1 MKKSKIGIC
10 FLVLISLETMFIPT
24 VSAFDNSPTGDSMF
38 YYKLGGGRVF
48 RAVPRWEV
56 TTINLSLSLTSTGL
70 TCGNFDPKVTLSN
83 TLNSVKDGL
92 EDMYTQLE
100 SAASAAISNLPGY
113 ILSKVNP
120 NLYDIFMNAI
130 AQAQAKF
137 QLATKSCE
145 MIEAEIRNGQDPY
158 EEFAVFSYGDTWK
171 AGVGTSGVD
180 VTDVHE
186 QAKEARDNGIVHPC
200 HGRAGGKNQPDY
212 RVVGDVAEIG
222 YNRLLERDKCLT
234 SSIVV
239 GPTTVPLVK
248 KFNSPSKVREWVNIV
263 VGEVTIDID
272 DNGNPSSTPGAGLL
286 PLISKKKSD
295 VYNRLIDMYNGTEAL
310 SLSNLADISAPGIVI
325 TAQVIESMRFLGP
338 QDAQIFLDRIS
349 DEIAVS
355 DVIDSALLVRRTLVT
370 GVKETDVFKINPI
383 VKNIKSAIQEID
395 DEIDLV
401 MKENEVRRK
410 LLGRSIPLLLN
421 MARAKE
427 TTSLKN
433 APVYHQ
439 DTHRLEDG
447 RIKN

>member
-1 MKKSKIGIC
+1 LKTFIKGTA
-10 FLVLISLETMFIPT
+10 FVAFISVTTLLSPSTE
-24 VSAFDNSPTGDSMF
+24 AFDNAPSGDSMF

-56 TTINLSLSLTSTGL
+56 TTINLSLSATVTGL
-70 TCGNFDPKVTLSN
+70 TCGNFDPKITISN
-83 TLNSVKDGL
+83 TLNNVKDGL
-92 EDMYTQLE
+92 EDMYNQLE
-100 SAASAAISNLPGY
+100 NAASAAISNLPGY

-120 NLYDIFMNAI
+120 NLYDIFMNAL

-158 EEFAVFSYGDTWK
+158 EEFATFSYGDTWK
-171 AGVGTSGVD
+171 AGVGTSGAD

-186 QAKEARDNGIVHPC
+186 QAKESRDNGIVHPC

-212 RVVGDVAEIG
+212 KVIGDTAEIG
-222 YNRLLERDKCLT
+222 YNRLVERDKCLT
-234 SSIVV
+234 SSITV

-248 KFNSPSKVREWVNIV
+248 KFNNPSKVREWVNIV
-263 VGEVTIDID
+263 VGEVTVDID
-272 DNGNPSSTPGAGLL
+272 DNGTPSSMPGAGLL
-286 PLISKKKSD
+286 PLISKRKSD
-295 VYNRLIDMYNGTEAL
+295 VYTTLVDMYNGSTAL
-310 SLSNLADISAPGIVI
+310 TLTNLAEISAPGIVI
-325 TAQVIESMRFLGP
+325 TSQVIDSLRFLGP
-338 QDAQIFLDRIS
+338 QDAQIYLDRIS

-355 DVIDSALLVRRTLVT
+355 DVIDSALLVRRTLAT
-370 GVKETDVFKINPI
+370 GVKETDSFKINPVVQN
-383 VKNIKSAIQEID
+383 VKNAIQEID

-401 MKENEVRRK
+401 MKENEVRKK
-410 LLGRSIPLLLN
+410 LLGRSVPMLLN

-433 APVYHQ
+433 APVHHQ
-439 DTHRLEDG
+439 ETHRLEDG